1 MSIKIDESWE
11 RLLAEEFN
19 SEYFKNLITF
29 VKEDYGSSICYPK
42 GSQIFNAFD
51 SCPIDNLKVVLIGQ
65 DPYHGANQANG
76 LCFSVNKG
84 VIHPPSLINIFKE
97 DSQSVEESLSK
108 AYDNKD
114 NTKLKSFF
122 EMKLKSS
129 DCIIIFCLNDLNLRS
144 SFEL

>member
-29 VKEDYGSSICYPK
+29 VKEDYGSTICYPN

-51 SCPIDNLKVVLIGQ
+51 SCPIDNLKVVIIGQ

-84 VIHPPSLINIFKE
+84 INHPPSLINIFKE
-97 DSQSVEESLSK
+97 I
-108 AYDNKD
+108 
-114 NTKLKSFF
+114 KS
-122 EMKLKSS
+122 
-129 DCIIIFCLNDLNLRS
+129 DLGHE
-144 SFEL
+144 FKEKKW